1 MSSSTPEGEVNIL
14 MQQVAEEYG
23 LEVSVGL
30 PKAAGQVVNGTEKVV
45 VGEEDN
51 LGRRLA
57 EIQAGSKF
65 IVVSDFGFVLFWI
78 EYSFM

>member
-1 MSSSTPEGEVNIL
+1 MSLSTPEGEVNIL
-14 MQQVAEEYG
+14 MQQVAEEDG

-51 LGRRLA
+51 LGRQLA
-57 EIQAGSKF
+57 ELQARR
-65 IVVSDFGFVLFWI
+65 
-78 EYSFM
+78 

>member
-1 MSSSTPEGEVNIL
+1 

-30 PKAAGQVVNGTEKVV
+30 PKAAGHVMKGSETV
-45 VGEEDN
+45 VGEEDD

-57 EIQAGSKF
+57 ELKARG
-65 IVVSDFGFVLFWI
+65 
-78 EYSFM
+78 

>member
-1 MSSSTPEGEVNIL
+1 MSSSTLEGEVNIL

-30 PKAAGQVVNGTEKVV
+30 PKAAGHVVKGTEKVV
-45 VGEEDN
+45 AGEEDN

-57 EIQAGSKF
+57 ELQARG
-65 IVVSDFGFVLFWI
+65 
-78 EYSFM
+78 